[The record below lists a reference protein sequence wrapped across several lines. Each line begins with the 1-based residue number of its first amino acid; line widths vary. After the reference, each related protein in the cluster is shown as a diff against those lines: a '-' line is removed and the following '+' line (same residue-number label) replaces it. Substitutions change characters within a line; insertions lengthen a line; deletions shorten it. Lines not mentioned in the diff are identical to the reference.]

1 MTATAQDFTL
11 YAGDDATLT
20 VTVTESGSAKNLV
33 GASVT
38 WVLYDRFSRAAVL
51 TKTTDDDVTI
61 TNGAGGILTVDI
73 ASADTSA
80 LNGAYYH
87 ECKVTDSDGNISTVS
102 TGTVTIRR
110 GYAEA

>member
-20 VTVTESGSAKNLV
+20 VTVTEGVAAKDLT
-33 GASVT
+33 GASVV

-51 TKTTDDDVTI
+51 TKATGDGVTI
-61 TNGAGGILTVDI
+61 TDDEGGILTVDI
-73 ASADTSA
+73 DSTDTA
-80 LNGAYYH
+80 TLYGAYYH